1 MMANYIAKARS
12 NHIRVTDVE
21 AFKARMEELD
31 CKVEIGNSK
40 GTVAV
45 WADTPSGAW
54 PTSLWP
60 EADDE
65 PTDINIVDE
74 ISKFLVDGEICILME
89 VGNEKMRYL
98 VGQAFAFRKGDDRFI
113 EINLY
118 DIYAKAATELGVHED
133 SITKCEY

>member
-1 MMANYIAKARS
+1 MGR
-12 NHIRVTDVE
+12 H
-21 AFKARMEELD
+21 
-31 CKVEIGNSK
+31 
-40 GTVAV
+40 TV
-45 WADTPSGAW
+45 WAW

-98 VGQAFAFRKGDDRFI
+98 IGQAVAFRKGDDRFI
-113 EINLY
+113 EITLD
-118 DIYAKAATELGVHED
+118 DIYAKAAAEFGVPAGDISEC
-133 SITKCEY
+133 TY